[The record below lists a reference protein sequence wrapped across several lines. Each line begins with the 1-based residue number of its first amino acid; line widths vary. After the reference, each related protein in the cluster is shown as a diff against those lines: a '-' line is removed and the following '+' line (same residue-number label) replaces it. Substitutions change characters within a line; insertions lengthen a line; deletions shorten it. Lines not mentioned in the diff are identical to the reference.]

1 MINKEKEKRNQIN
14 NAIKNYFI
22 KNNRFNN
29 AREIKKEIVLAKKF
43 KQSMENIEKLN
54 KFLEKKTRKLVKT

>member
-29 AREIKKEIVLAKKF
+29 AREIKQEIVLAKKF

>member
-43 KQSMENIEKLN
+43 KQSIENIEKLN